1 MKVLI
6 LSCNTGEGHN
16 SAGKAVKEYIESQ
29 GDLAEFRDMM
39 MLGGKRTSKVVGGA
53 YVNVVKYCPLM
64 FALLYRLGR
73 MISSSKRKSPV
84 YFACSLL
91 GKRLK
96 KYLEENEFD
105 VIVTPH
111 LYPAETLTWM
121 KRKGI
126 LIQKTVAIATD
137 YTSIPFWEETECDYY
152 IIPHEDLTDEF
163 AGRGIPR
170 EKLLPW
176 GIPVRKSF
184 EKNRNRQEAREVC
197 GLSQEHL
204 IYLVMGGSMGFGKIQ
219 IFVRELARRLKDN
232 EEIVVICGNNQK
244 LEQVLRKELEENK
257 KVHILGFT
265 DQVAEYMA
273 ACDVIFT
280 KPGGLSSTEA
290 AISHIPIVHTNP
302 IPGCEDC
309 NLEFFQSRGMSIGRK
324 SFFGQLR
331 AGQKIL
337 SREKLR
343 RKMILAQEQ
352 YSKPE
357 AAQRIYC
364 HLKRLSGEQQG
375 GTI

>member
-1 MKVLI
+1 MNVLI

-29 GDLAEFRDMM
+29 GDTAEFRDMM
-39 MLGGKRTSKVVGGA
+39 LLGGKGTSQAVGGA
-53 YVNVVKYCPLM
+53 YVNVVKHCP
-64 FALLYRLGR
+64 FFFGLLYRLGR
-73 MISSSKRKSPV
+73 LISSSKRKSPV

-91 GKRLK
+91 GKQLK
-96 KYLEENEFD
+96 KYLDEHAFD

-121 KRKGI
+121 KRKGM
-126 LIQKTVAIATD
+126 LSQKTVAIATD

-152 IIPHEDLTDEF
+152 IIPHEDLADEF

-176 GIPVRKSF
+176 GIPVRKGF
-184 EKNRNRQEAREVC
+184 EEKHNRKELRRRY
-197 GLSQEHL
+197 GLPEDGL

-219 IFVRELARRLKDN
+219 IFVRELARRLK
-232 EEIVVICGNNQK
+232 ETEQIVVICGNNQK
-244 LEQVLRKELEENK
+244 LETVLRRELEENE

-265 DQVAEYMA
+265 EQVAEYMA

-290 AISHIPIVHTNP
+290 AISRIPIVHTNP
-302 IPGCEDC
+302 IPGCENC
-309 NLEFFQSRGMSIGRK
+309 NLEFFQSRGMSVGRK
-324 SFFGQLR
+324 SFFGQMR
-331 AGQKIL
+331 AGQRIL
-337 SREKLR
+337 SREKVR
-343 RKMILAQEQ
+343 QEMILAQERN
-352 YSKPE
+352 SKPD

-364 HLKRLSGEQQG
+364 HLKRLAGEE
-375 GTI
+375 IV